1 MLLIEWKLV
10 RSIHQNK
17 TCPNLGRENSTADNR
32 VVFFTTAVE
41 LPCGLEQY
49 EEFARCSPMLRSRR
63 NADHV
68 RSVITALRLIPRGR
82 PPHLNRV
89 QTGLGLLPRREQ
101 DRFYSNLLRGPPHRS
116 SPTAS
121 KNCDLSRVQ
130 VWSRYTR

>member
-41 LPCGLEQY
+41 LPCGLEQF
-49 EEFARCSPMLRSRR
+49 EEFAGGSPMLRSRR

-68 RSVITALRLIPRGR
+68 RSVITALRLIRRGSPPSPEPCPDRLGTSSETGAR
-82 PPHLNRV
+82 PFLF
-89 QTGLGLLPRREQ
+89 QSITGP
-101 DRFYSNLLRGPPHRS
+101 
-116 SPTAS
+116 AS
-121 KNCDLSRVQ
+121 QKLTYGIQ
-130 VWSRYTR
+130 KL